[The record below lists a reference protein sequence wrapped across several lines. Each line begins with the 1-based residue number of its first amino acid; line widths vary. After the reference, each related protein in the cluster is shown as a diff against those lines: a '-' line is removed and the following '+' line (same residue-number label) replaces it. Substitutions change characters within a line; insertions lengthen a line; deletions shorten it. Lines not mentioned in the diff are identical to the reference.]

1 MNNILILG
9 ICILILIVAFLIII
23 LVIGKNKIKEIIV
36 PLDTSK
42 DEINELLKQKYKVY
56 KKMIKHL
63 KDNLSIKEE
72 AFKTFTDFSSKEC
85 TQTDLIDL
93 LDKTTYEINEYVDN
107 YDELLKDK
115 EFLDLKKELHQIQI
129 KLEATV
135 DFYNNKII
143 LYNDLKS
150 NGPTSFATKFFVFDE
165 YNNISNEKKE
175 ISRLIN
181 LN

>member
-63 KDNLSIKEE
+63 KDNLSIK
-72 AFKTFTDFSSKEC
+72 
-85 TQTDLIDL
+85 
-93 LDKTTYEINEYVDN
+93 
-107 YDELLKDK
+107 
-115 EFLDLKKELHQIQI
+115 
-129 KLEATV
+129 
-135 DFYNNKII
+135 
-143 LYNDLKS
+143 
-150 NGPTSFATKFFVFDE
+150 
-165 YNNISNEKKE
+165 
-175 ISRLIN
+175 
-181 LN
+181 